1 MLDLDRSERRQRL
14 GTLRYMSPE
23 QCRGESVD
31 ARADLYALGVVLYE
45 GFTRRRVTG
54 KSIASVCEDI
64 PQIPN
69 IFLNE
74 GKKLPNWLEDLLLRL
89 LAKSPGTGGLRGYP
103 NP

>member
-1 MLDLDRSERRQRL
+1 
-14 GTLRYMSPE
+14 MSPE

-69 IFLNE
+69 VFLDEVKNYPI
-74 GKKLPNWLEDLLLRL
+74 GWKIYCSDFWQ
-89 LAKSPGTGGLRGYP
+89 KSPESTANDGLRGYP
-103 NP
+103 DP